1 MQQLRPWS
9 AHSQETLT
17 GRCSG
22 SSSPGL
28 PISGRHKLQPEANLG
43 LKRGSTSH
51 LSRDLGQVALLN
63 SLDLSFPICKI
74 RKSSGQGCVHSPW
87 NEGPAPVPTLR
98 GQEGAGP
105 ASPLFC
111 NMCLLT
117 GQFKGWKIVLALQ
130 PTWADSHS
138 ALGWGPCELP
148 TVSLGPKGRP
158 GPGSRSRRG
167 SMVSHALPAPESSPE
182 NVPQAP
188 TRPGPLA
195 ECHFPLPPGS
205 PALLPAQ
212 GAAALTT
219 ALLAVS

>member
-28 PISGRHKLQPEANLG
+28 PISRRHKLQPEANLG

-111 NMCLLT
+111 NMCLL
-117 GQFKGWKIVLALQ
+117 FLR
-130 PTWADSHS
+130 DN
-138 ALGWGPCELP
+138 
-148 TVSLGPKGRP
+148 
-158 GPGSRSRRG
+158 SRG
-167 SMVSHALPAPESSPE
+167 GKLCWPSSPHGLTHTQLWAGGP
-182 NVPQAP
+182 VSSPQSPWGQRGGQALAAGAGE
-188 TRPGPLA
+188 GPW
-195 ECHFPLPPGS
+195 
-205 PALLPAQ
+205 
-212 GAAALTT
+212 
-219 ALLAVS
+219 